1 MVVGRQAELE
11 RLRQHVRGAAV
22 GVGGCVFVTGEGG
35 IGKSRLLNEVILEA
49 KRRGVP
55 VLVGRASV
63 GGPVSFG
70 VMAEALRSWLRSR
83 LAGATRPPAVFD
95 AGLRLILPEWPGE
108 PTASGLTASQLRL
121 LALEGLVELVGGLA
135 AGHGVV
141 VALDDVHAADAE
153 SLDALRYL
161 AGAGLDGVLI
171 VAAARMGESAVA
183 DQLVDNLA
191 HLGLAEVA
199 PVEPLEAGEV
209 DDLLSAILGSRPP
222 VDFVREVIS
231 RTDGVP
237 LLVEEVLDA
246 HVRAGSLIIDER
258 GVRWRGGVNIVPRA
272 VAAVVGGRLD
282 RLPPEQRDVIT
293 AGAVVG
299 LADGDLLAAVAR
311 QPPTT
316 VRAALIAAVDTGIL
330 ETIAGRIEF
339 RHAVVGDAVRDY
351 ASPGAVRAAHARA
364 VAALEPVAEGDPSV
378 LERRATHLVALGE
391 SDAAAAALVA
401 AAGASL
407 AARAPLHAEAL
418 ASRAH
423 ALASRPDGRDAAA
436 DVLAAA
442 LSAQGRWSD
451 ALAVDQN
458 TVTRRGQS
466 TDRWMRMARC
476 ALDSRLI
483 HLARSLTN
491 EAAGFGEPSPFFAV
505 TVGRLEL
512 FDGDAGSALTRADRV
527 LASSAGLDPSV
538 LCGALDLRGRALD
551 FLGRRAEAAAAWSRQ
566 ADVAETAG
574 LTSERLRGLVSLAE
588 LELFEGQPPRR
599 MFDAV
604 DLARDSGA
612 LVEWVWAELNLSIAL
627 SIQGDPA
634 AGARVAAAAAERCRQ
649 HRLDLLPFVMMA
661 QLGAV
666 SLLGDPRFDELLSE
680 TQRLGRDA
688 ADAVIHTSGIASDH
702 CLHLGRYDDAMVH
715 INRVLDVVRSTPG
728 GIPADS
734 PNWLPL
740 ALLGAGRDEAAGK
753 ALAVIRGLPDTSRW
767 YGRSVVLAVTDA
779 VIACDEAAVDA
790 ALASATGR
798 MPFDLAL
805 LRVFAAEIM
814 GGAARARWLREALDL
829 YEAHGGELAIDRV
842 RGLLR
847 QAGGPV
853 PRRRRM
859 GAVPP
864 ELIPLGITAREADI
878 LALVEE
884 GLSNAT
890 IAEKLYVSVRTV
902 ESHVSSLLAKLG
914 VTSRSQLTGAKMR
927 RD

>member
-351 ASPGAVRAAHARA
+351 VSPGAVRAAHAVGGGRPRA
-364 VAALEPVAEGDPSV
+364 G
-378 LERRATHLVALGE
+378 RRGR
-391 SDAAAAALVA
+391 SI
-401 AAGASL
+401 G
-407 AARAPLHAEAL
+407 ARAPGHPPRRPRRVRRRCGRARRRCRCL
-418 ASRAH
+418 ACGPRRFTPRRSPR
-423 ALASRPDGRDAAA
+423 GRTLLLPAPTA
-436 DVLAAA
+436 
-442 LSAQGRWSD
+442 
-451 ALAVDQN
+451 
-458 TVTRRGQS
+458 VTRRPTCWPLRS
-466 TDRWMRMARC
+466 AR
-476 ALDSRLI
+476 
-483 HLARSLTN
+483 
-491 EAAGFGEPSPFFAV
+491 
-505 TVGRLEL
+505 
-512 FDGDAGSALTRADRV
+512 
-527 LASSAGLDPSV
+527 
-538 LCGALDLRGRALD
+538 
-551 FLGRRAEAAAAWSRQ
+551 
-566 ADVAETAG
+566 
-574 LTSERLRGLVSLAE
+574 
-588 LELFEGQPPRR
+588 
-599 MFDAV
+599 
-604 DLARDSGA
+604 
-612 LVEWVWAELNLSIAL
+612 
-627 SIQGDPA
+627 
-634 AGARVAAAAAERCRQ
+634 
-649 HRLDLLPFVMMA
+649 
-661 QLGAV
+661 
-666 SLLGDPRFDELLSE
+666 
-680 TQRLGRDA
+680 
-688 ADAVIHTSGIASDH
+688 
-702 CLHLGRYDDAMVH
+702 
-715 INRVLDVVRSTPG
+715 
-728 GIPADS
+728 
-734 PNWLPL
+734 
-740 ALLGAGRDEAAGK
+740 K
-753 ALAVIRGLPDTSRW
+753 
-767 YGRSVVLAVTDA
+767 
-779 VIACDEAAVDA
+779 
-790 ALASATGR
+790 
-798 MPFDLAL
+798 
-805 LRVFAAEIM
+805 
-814 GGAARARWLREALDL
+814 
-829 YEAHGGELAIDRV
+829 
-842 RGLLR
+842 
-847 QAGGPV
+847 AGGPT
-853 PRRRRM
+853 PWRS
-859 GAVPP
+859 
-864 ELIPLGITAREADI
+864 I
-878 LALVEE
+878 
-884 GLSNAT
+884 
-890 IAEKLYVSVRTV
+890 RT
-902 ESHVSSLLAKLG
+902 L
-914 VTSRSQLTGAKMR
+914 
-927 RD
+927 